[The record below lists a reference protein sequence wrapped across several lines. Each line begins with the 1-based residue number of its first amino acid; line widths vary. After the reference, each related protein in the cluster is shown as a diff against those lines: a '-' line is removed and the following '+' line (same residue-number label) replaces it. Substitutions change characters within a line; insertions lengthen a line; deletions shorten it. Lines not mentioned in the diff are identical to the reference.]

1 MVNEIQLHV
10 VAALLRRGR
19 AVDRYATGV
28 TLLALAFGLA
38 QPWLPTFVPLQCVV
52 VGVAVLLG
60 LWQKYAALRVA
71 LDAELF
77 ELLAIDTV
85 RRTPL
90 FDQAMAD
97 LHLQPATRG
106 GRPWPERG
114 RGALRLLRQ
123 QILLAVLQTLVL
135 LAGALTFPWLTF
147 VGHP

>member
-1 MVNEIQLHV
+1 MVNEFQLHV

-38 QPWLPTFVPLQCVV
+38 QPWLPACVPLQCVV

-60 LWQKYAALRVA
+60 LWQKYAAMRVA

-77 ELLAIDTV
+77 ELLAIDTA

-97 LHLQPATRG
+97 LHLQPATRA

-123 QILLAVLQTLVL
+123 QVLLAALQTLVL
-135 LAGALTFPWLTF
+135 LAGALIFPWLTF